1 MTENGTKSIVFPATS
16 VAGEAKLKRLLDTI
30 GEYMGA
36 KIGVESVI
44 VMQAN
49 IPSDRPDIEAICK
62 RLAGSK
68 IGLNQVGRTKSPE
81 DTKKEKVS
89 DPLIP
94 PTPSSENS

>member
-1 MTENGTKSIVFPATS
+1 MSENGTKSIIFPATN

-36 KIGVESVI
+36 KIGVGSVI

-68 IGLNQVGRTKSPE
+68 TGLNLVGRSSAPE
-81 DTKKEKVS
+81 DTKKEKSTV
-89 DPLIP
+89 P
-94 PTPSSENS
+94 PTPPSENS